1 MPSTFNCMAQSQQPP
16 IGKVVVGKKPEPE
29 PGKVGVKVKAAIFF
43 DGTGNNQRNITRR
56 TDDST
61 YGVHR
66 FNHADWESY
75 EQYYS
80 NVAILYFMHQKKVP
94 GEHIVSVYME
104 GIGTS
109 DYGPDDTSGGGFGA
123 GPTGVV
129 GKVNKGINDLA
140 KGVKDEVRS
149 VDRDAF
155 LEELTVCAFGF
166 SRGAAAARHF
176 CARRTDSRGRL
187 NNLCQAL
194 GVKPEVVKIKF
205 VGLFDSVSSFDETGE
220 VNPAA
225 PTDETYKVKA
235 IHHYQQDDKEFR
247 NDVAELHLTLDDP
260 TLGKVVHLVADDE
273 YRVNFSATT
282 IASAIRRNTGFELR
296 LPGAHS
302 DIGGGYADQLLEK
315 REYGRDLPQK
325 VFQFFRE
332 RGWYRPEHLTT
343 CYEPQG
349 EDLPPRPYVVARRTL
364 RNRYQYV
371 ALSIML
377 QLATKARSGMRFV
390 SPNKDGEGKQRGI
403 PYAILA
409 GDPLLAVKNLLEADA
424 LARFGAAPVETPPG
438 AGPLLPLTALPPSLH
453 QQLRGAYLHL
463 SWSDRLG
470 FEFRKDPNGLPT
482 RLIIA
487 G

>member
-1 MPSTFNCMAQSQQPP
+1 MNTPFQRMAQSPP
-16 IGKVVVGKKPEPE
+16 GIGKVVVGKKPEPE

-43 DGTGNNQRNITRR
+43 DGTGNNQSNITKRLK
-56 TDDST
+56 DSS
-61 YGVHR
+61 YQQHR
-66 FNHADWESY
+66 FGKGDWESY

-80 NVAILYFMHQKKVP
+80 NVAILHFMHKKKVP

-109 DYGPDDTSGGGFGA
+109 DNGPDDTSGGGFGA
-123 GPTGVV
+123 GPTGIV
-129 GKVNKGINDLA
+129 GKVNRGINDLA
-140 KGVKDEVRS
+140 AKIAKEVN
-149 VDRDAF
+149 DNNNEY
-155 LEELTVCAFGF
+155 LEEVTVCAFGF

-176 CARRTDSRGRL
+176 CARRADSRGRL

-220 VNPAA
+220 YVPSD
-225 PTDETYKVKA
+225 PVDTTYMAKA
-235 IHHYQQDDKEFR
+235 LHHYNTGDVEFR

-260 TLGKVVHLVADDE
+260 TLGKVVHLMAADE
-273 YRVNFSATT
+273 YRLNFSATT
-282 IASAIRRNTGFELR
+282 ITSAIRRGTGFELR

-302 DIGGGYADQLLEK
+302 DIGGGYANQLLEK
-315 REYGRDLPQK
+315 REYGTALPLK
-325 VFQFFRE
+325 VLDFFRE
-332 RGWYRPEHLTT
+332 RGWYRSEHLTT
-343 CYEPQG
+343 AYEPQG
-349 EDLPPRPYVVARRTL
+349 EDLPPRPYIVARRQDL
-364 RNRYQYV
+364 PNHYQYV

-377 QLATKARSGMRFV
+377 QLAAKAQSGMQFA
-390 SPNKDGEGKQRGI
+390 SPNQDKQRGI

-409 GDPLLAVKNLLEADA
+409 GDPLLPVKNLLEADA
-424 LARFGAAPVETPPG
+424 LARYGAAPAETPPG
-438 AGPLLPLTALPPSLH
+438 PGPLPPPAALSPALY
-453 QQLRGAYLHL
+453 QKLRGAYLHL

-482 RLIIA
+482 RLLIA